1 MVKKKKKSKSKYDG
15 KTKKSIK
22 SQRKNLDPDIRWPE
36 RAKIGKGEGFSIQ
49 EYERDIIQFSEK
61 EIYLPEKKQE
71 LIRLESWER
80 KVFTDCFYKNR
91 PRLILISLAKK
102 NGKSTFSA
110 MILNWFL
117 ITQEPGEIYICSNS
131 KDQSNFITYRKI
143 VSMIRKNPKL
153 DNICRVYT
161 DYIENIET
169 GTILRCLSSS
179 FRSSAG
185 LNCLLI
191 CIDELSSF
199 DTDSLRFFFE
209 ELQLSPTYK
218 YPLILI
224 TSTAGRSEE
233 GILWD
238 LVKESKKGNTPE
250 SYFFIRQGEKANPS
264 SFVTKKYL
272 DSQEHK
278 PGMRP
283 NLFKRLHKNLWVSE
297 EESFITDQEY
307 RACIDYKLKRRP
319 KIKIPIWVGLDVGV
333 VNDYTAVCG
342 VGKINNKIFSV
353 DHKIYIPTKT
363 EELQFDDVKRYLI
376 DLSKFYDIQGVY
388 FDPYQAIQLAQDL
401 RKENINMVELTQTPG
416 NCVAF
421 SQNLLTLIKSQGI
434 IFYESEELRLSLIN
448 CKVVYSGR
456 GWRIVKK
463 SGTKKIDLAIA
474 LAMAVYGAV
483 IAPEGE
489 SSTGK
494 LLDDM
499 SENVKSDMRMGR
511 NERPSSRYSREM
523 ESETGEDWDGPGS
536 TRPGGDW

>member
-1 MVKKKKKSKSKYDG
+1 MARNIKKRLKESYRVKTRKAKKKQNEGLKQRHKEKLKTGKS
-15 KTKKSIK
+15 
-22 SQRKNLDPDIRWPE
+22 
-36 RAKIGKGEGFSIQ
+36 EGFSIR
-49 EYERDIIQFSEK
+49 EYERDIIQFAEK
-61 EIYLPEKKQE
+61 EVYLPEKREQ
-71 LIRLESWER
+71 LIRLEKWER
-80 KVFTDCFYKNR
+80 EVFTDCFYKNR
-91 PRLILISLAKK
+91 PRLILVSLAKK

-110 MILNWFL
+110 IILNWFL
-117 ITQEPGEIYICSNS
+117 TTQESGEIYVCSNS

-143 VSMIRKNPKL
+143 VTMIRKNPKL
-153 DNICRVYT
+153 NDICRVYT
-161 DYIENIET
+161 DYIENINT

-179 FRSSAG
+179 YRSSAG

-209 ELQLSPTYK
+209 EMQLSPVYK
-218 YPLILI
+218 NPLILV

-233 GILWD
+233 GLLWD
-238 LVKESKKGNTPE
+238 LIKESKKGNTPE
-250 SYFFIRQGEKANPS
+250 SYFYIKQGKEANPS

-297 EESFITDQEY
+297 EESFISDEDF

-319 KIKIPIWVGLDVGV
+319 EIKIPVWLGLDVGYR
-333 VNDYTAVCG
+333 NDYTAICG
-342 VGKINNKIFSV
+342 VGKTDNKIFSV
-353 DHKIYIPTKT
+353 DHKIYIPSKT

-376 DLSKFYDIQGVY
+376 ELSKLYNIQGVY
-388 FDPYQAIQLAQDL
+388 FDPYQAISLAQDL
-401 RKENINMVELTQTPG
+401 RKENINMVELPQTSG

-421 SQNLLTLIKSQGI
+421 SQCLFNLIKSQGI
-434 IFYESEELRLSLIN
+434 NFYESEEIRISLIN

-474 LAMAVYGAV
+474 LAMASYGAV
-483 IAPEGE
+483 TAPE
-489 SSTGK
+489 
-494 LLDDM
+494 
-499 SENVKSDMRMGR
+499 
-511 NERPSSRYSREM
+511 
-523 ESETGEDWDGPGS
+523 ESEFIVEGKSAGRRLSSLDPLEEDPEYRAS
-536 TRPGGDW
+536 DW